1 MAIVAGAALLAAASL
16 ETTSS
21 SQVLRPLDKTA
32 LRKIVESTAKELM
45 VPGAVVILRTPIG
58 DFSTTFGTTTFGGT
72 VPVSAD
78 QHIRVGSNTKT
89 WVGTVILQQVQEGL
103 LKLDDPVSKFRS
115 DVPNSN
121 NITITHLLNMRSGLF
136 NYSETPE
143 LNQILDREP
152 LKVWTPNQLLALAFK
167 HPPYFAPGAGFH
179 YSNTN
184 TVLLG
189 LIAEKLEGGK
199 PLARILQDRL
209 FIPLRLK
216 NTVFPD
222 ITSNAIPEPHPRG
235 YMYGDNMLTMGSPP
249 ALPAAMQAAAR
260 ARTLKPNDYTDANPS
275 WGWAAG
281 AGISSA
287 NDLVTWVRALV
298 SGQLLN
304 TEMQKKRLASV
315 QSTNPDTAQYGLGI
329 AKFGGKLYG
338 HTGELP
344 GFNSFMGHD
353 PDNGVTLVVWTNLAP
368 SVDGRDPAS
377 EIAKSLIGQIYA
389 KK

>member
-58 DFSTTFGTTTFGGT
+58 DFGTTFGTTTFGGT

-115 DVPNSN
+115 DVPNGN

-315 QSTNPDTAQYGLGI
+315 QSTKPDTAQYGLGI

>member
-58 DFSTTFGTTTFGGT
+58 DFSTTFGTTTFGGA

-115 DVPNSN
+115 DVPNGN

>member
-58 DFSTTFGTTTFGGT
+58 DFGTTFGTTTFGGT

-115 DVPNSN
+115 DVPNGN

-235 YMYGDNMLTMGSPP
+235 YMYGDNMLTMGLPP

>member
-21 SQVLRPLDKTA
+21 SQVLRPLDKIA
-32 LRKIVESTAKELM
+32 LQKIVETTAKELL

-58 DFSTTFGTTTFGGT
+58 DFSTTFGTTSFGGT

-89 WVGTVILQQVQEGL
+89 WIGTVILQQVQEGL
-103 LKLDDPVSKFRS
+103 LNLDDPVSKFHS
-115 DVPNSN
+115 DVPNGN
-121 NITITHLLNMRSGLF
+121 HITITHLLDMRSGLF

-143 LNQILDREP
+143 LNRILDREP

-167 HPPYFAPGAGFH
+167 HPPYFQPGAGFH

-189 LIAEKLEGGK
+189 LIAEKLDGGK
-199 PLARILQDRL
+199 PLARILRDRL
-209 FIPLRLK
+209 FTPLRLK
-216 NTVFPD
+216 NTMFPD

-249 ALPAAMQAAAR
+249 ALPPAMQAAAQ
-260 ARTLKPNDYTDANPS
+260 ARTLKPNDYTDSNPS

-281 AGISSA
+281 AGISTA
-287 NDLVTWVRALV
+287 DDLVTWVQALV
-298 SGQLLN
+298 SGKLLN
-304 TEMQKKRLASV
+304 AEMQKKRLASV

-377 EIAKSLIGQIYA
+377 EITKSLIGQIYA
-389 KK
+389 K

>member
-1 MAIVAGAALLAAASL
+1 
-16 ETTSS
+16 
-21 SQVLRPLDKTA
+21 
-32 LRKIVESTAKELM
+32 
-45 VPGAVVILRTPIG
+45 
-58 DFSTTFGTTTFGGT
+58 

-115 DVPNSN
+115 DVPNGN